1 MLLPQ
6 KFVFV
11 VVLLKLLK
19 ILMQL
24 TKAILQPWHKCF
36 FDLTINFNNKEV
48 STSNIKMC

>member
-24 TKAILQPWHKCF
+24 TKAILQP
-36 FDLTINFNNKEV
+36 
-48 STSNIKMC
+48 